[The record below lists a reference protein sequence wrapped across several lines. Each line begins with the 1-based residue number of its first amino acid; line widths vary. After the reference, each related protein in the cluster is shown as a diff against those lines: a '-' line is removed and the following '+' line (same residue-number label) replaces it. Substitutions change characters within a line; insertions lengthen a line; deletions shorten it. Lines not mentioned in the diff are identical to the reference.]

1 MSSGDVGYPRESCGA
16 PANPGAELLRLISQ
30 AVLGAMIEDWTVESL
45 ELYRA
50 FEGPGAPRQLP
61 DDTIGRESPL
71 ERELVQWLAGEQY
84 PVDGLAASVR
94 DFLSLVVSGSRV
106 LEDKTA
112 FCRVVWVSRG
122 DVAEPVFVLGDA
134 P

>member
-1 MSSGDVGYPRESCGA
+1 MSDGEAGYSCELRRSPADVA
-16 PANPGAELLRLISQ
+16 AEVMRLIGG
-30 AVLGAMIEDWTVESL
+30 AVLGAMVEDWTVESL

-71 ERELVQWLAGEQY
+71 ERELVQWLAGERY

>member
-30 AVLGAMIEDWTVESL
+30 AVLGAMVEDWTVESL

-50 FEGPGAPRQLP
+50 SEEIIAVRELP
-61 DDTIGRESPL
+61 DDTIGRGSML
-71 ERELVQWLAGEQY
+71 ERQLMQWLAGEEY

-94 DFLSLVVSGSRV
+94 DFLSLAVSGSRV
-106 LEDKTA
+106 LEDEA
-112 FCRVVWVSRG
+112 VFCRVVWVSRG
-122 DVAEPVFVLGDA
+122 GVAEPVFTRKSA

>member
-1 MSSGDVGYPRESCGA
+1 MSDGEAGYSCELRRSHADVG
-16 PANPGAELLRLISQ
+16 AEVMRLIGG
-30 AVLGAMIEDWTVESL
+30 AVLGAMVEDWTVESL

-106 LEDKTA
+106 LEDEA
-112 FCRVVWVSRG
+112 VFCRVVWVSRG
-122 DVAEPVFVLGDA
+122 EVAEPVFTDKR
-134 P
+134 

>member
-1 MSSGDVGYPRESCGA
+1 MSDGEAGYSCELRRSPADVA
-16 PANPGAELLRLISQ
+16 AEVMRLIGG
-30 AVLGAMIEDWTVESL
+30 AVLGAMVEDWTVESL

-106 LEDKTA
+106 LEDRTA

>member
-1 MSSGDVGYPRESCGA
+1 MSDGEAGYSCELRRSHADVG
-16 PANPGAELLRLISQ
+16 AEVMRLIGG
-30 AVLGAMIEDWTVESL
+30 AVLGAMVEDWTVESL